1 MHFVY
6 YCKIS
11 DGQDQDV
18 ESWDRDVVKFFWDET
33 LLRLEIKTVETD
45 SATLENIIN
54 FFLLM

>member
-1 MHFVY
+1 
-6 YCKIS
+6 
-11 DGQDQDV
+11 
-18 ESWDRDVVKFFWDET
+18 